1 MALMVKK
8 DMIKEEDLVEIKE
21 ADLEDFV
28 QSNE

>member
-8 DMIKEEDLVEIKE
+8 DMTKEEDPVEIKE
-21 ADLEDFV
+21 TDLEDFV